1 MAHHGSRPLDGGN
14 QEDDRERQMNE
25 LRRALLDTT
34 GFVGAT
40 GMFPQGQLTP
50 NDEGQIRFVMK
61 AENGKVVLD
70 FGTPV
75 VWIGM
80 TPQEACDL
88 AGDLVKFARAV
99 ARENG
104 EMVALTIR

>member
-1 MAHHGSRPLDGGN
+1 MAHHGSSPFQGPN
-14 QEDDRERQMNE
+14 EEDDRQRQMNE
-25 LRRALLDTT
+25 LRRHLLDTT
-34 GFVGAT
+34 GFKGAT
-40 GMFPQGQLTP
+40 GLFPQGQLTP

-61 AENGKVVLD
+61 SEGGKVVVD

-75 VWIGM
+75 AWIGM

-88 AGDLVKFARAV
+88 AGDLVKFARAT
-99 ARENG
+99 ARQSG